1 MSPSCWTGFGLP
13 SFLVMDFFFVN
24 AQKCL
29 CMKHHNRGDE
39 LDQSHTAVA
48 SLCNQIKHTGGGN
61 DVVPLLSKPLFSLT
75 AVWSDHNGQMDDGQH
90 LKPSRPRPA
99 NDAA

>member
-1 MSPSCWTGFGLP
+1 
-13 SFLVMDFFFVN
+13 
-24 AQKCL
+24 
-29 CMKHHNRGDE
+29 MKHHNRGDE

-90 LKPSRPRPA
+90 LKPSSRPA
-99 NDAA
+99 KDSP